1 MRISD
6 WSSDVCSSDLLL
18 CAEHQFVDG
27 DVQHWWHPP
36 LDRGVRT
43 RCSDDYLWLPLAT
56 CRYVEATGDREV
68 PNERVTYIEGRQVDP
83 DEESS
88 YDLPPRSGLREPLY
102 QHCVRGQQRALD
114 GFGET
119 GLQRAVTRR

>member
-1 MRISD
+1 MIRRPPRSTRTD
-6 WSSDVCSSDLLL
+6 TLFPYTTLFRSQSGGAFGFRDQLQDTMAMLHAEPALARSHLLL

-68 PNERVTYIEGRQVDP
+68 LNERVTYIEGRDRKSTRLN
-83 DEESS
+83 SS
-88 YDLPPRSGLREPLY
+88 P
-102 QHCVRGQQRALD
+102 
-114 GFGET
+114 
-119 GLQRAVTRR
+119 